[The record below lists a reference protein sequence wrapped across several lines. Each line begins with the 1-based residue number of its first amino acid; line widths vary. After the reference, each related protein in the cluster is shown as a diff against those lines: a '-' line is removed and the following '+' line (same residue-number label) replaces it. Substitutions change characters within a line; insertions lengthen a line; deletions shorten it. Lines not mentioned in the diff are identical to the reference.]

1 MSLQGAKAISAGEG
15 GVVFSNSKYLA
26 NKMIEL
32 SHPSRKLID
41 EKNHFI
47 NVPGFSKFGKSRIH
61 PLGALLASSDS
72 DLIDNKNKLIRKN
85 KFNLLQS

>member
-1 MSLQGAKAISAGEG
+1 MHMEQILKEKNIVNFADISFMSLQGAKAISAGEG

-41 EKNHFI
+41 EKI
-47 NVPGFSKFGKSRIH
+47 I
-61 PLGALLASSDS
+61 L
-72 DLIDNKNKLIRKN
+72 
-85 KFNLLQS
+85 